1 MLSGFELYP
10 RWVPLS
16 LCIRFIQILIFR
28 MLRNNADAH
37 RYSYFELGLPVEQL
51 SNILLTPIRY
61 VTLHLRDR
69 PGAALLCYRYRPEN
83 TVVCVNRGPIQY
95 GFHARA
101 KAIQNSVNIT

>member
-1 MLSGFELYP
+1 
-10 RWVPLS
+10 
-16 LCIRFIQILIFR
+16 

-69 PGAALLCYRYRPEN
+69 PGAALLRYRYRPEN
-83 TVVCVNRGPIQY
+83 TVVCVNRGPIRY